1 MEVWKDVVG
10 YEGLYQISSYGE
22 VRSLDKIINLPN
34 GGTYIKFGKTRKKR
48 EDKNGYWTI
57 TLRRDGIPKTLKVH
71 RLVAMA
77 FLDNPNCF
85 SQVNHKDE
93 DKKNNYFKN
102 LEWCDA
108 NYNNK
113 YGTRG
118 KRISASRMGVGK
130 GKKLS
135 DETKRKMS
143 EAHKNI
149 LGRPVSAET
158 RLKISES
165 LKRYN
170 RNERISRIY
179 KQPDCESDK

>member
-1 MEVWKDVVG
+1 
-10 YEGLYQISSYGE
+10 
-22 VRSLDKIINLPN
+22 
-34 GGTYIKFGKTRKKR
+34 
-48 EDKNGYWTI
+48 
-57 TLRRDGIPKTLKVH
+57 
-71 RLVAMA
+71 
-77 FLDNPNCF
+77 
-85 SQVNHKDE
+85 
-93 DKKNNYFKN
+93 
-102 LEWCDA
+102 
-108 NYNNK
+108 
-113 YGTRG
+113 
-118 KRISASRMGVGK
+118 MGVGK